1 MLNAISFYCFNTDIT
16 KKEFDELRKINNTYM
31 KEKSPIAKETNSR
44 KKHLEIK
51 TKIYLSTTDKNL
63 MKILTIGGERLYE
76 IGFIRCGLDL
86 SSGRLYIPF
95 LRVINTDGVKNIG
108 VFFYIQNNNY
118 SHTTKGLIA
127 VGFYFFSPN
136 CTFCV
141 QGILVG
147 ATKGAAIG
155 AIGGELNP
163 KFCFPIRRTCGKI
176 FIQCLWK
183 QHRNIWQFI

>member
-16 KKEFDELRKINNTYM
+16 KKEIDELRKINNTYM

-63 MKILTIGGERLYE
+63 MKILTIGGE
-76 IGFIRCGLDL
+76 
-86 SSGRLYIPF
+86 
-95 LRVINTDGVKNIG
+95 
-108 VFFYIQNNNY
+108 
-118 SHTTKGLIA
+118 
-127 VGFYFFSPN
+127 
-136 CTFCV
+136 
-141 QGILVG
+141 
-147 ATKGAAIG
+147 
-155 AIGGELNP
+155 LNP